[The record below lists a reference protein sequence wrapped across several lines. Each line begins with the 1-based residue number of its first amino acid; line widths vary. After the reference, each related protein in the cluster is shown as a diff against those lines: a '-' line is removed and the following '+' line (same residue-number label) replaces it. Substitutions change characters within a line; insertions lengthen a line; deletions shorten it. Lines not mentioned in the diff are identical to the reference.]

1 MIQNIRGLTGLLVVV
16 QLGMA
21 FGLVGNTNLASAQD
35 QGTATNFSDKGSI
48 LPLTVI
54 NPKTGEYVVAGT
66 WNLDVNKGK
75 VTNFTADMQVE
86 LYNGSNPHSHQ
97 FMNFR
102 QAGSEVLELDSS
114 NSGEIKGIMDLGLN
128 NNIVHSNV
136 KTNITLDRGV
146 LITITPDIHDLGI
159 QPTIYGIINSTVNNE
174 NIVFNSSATNTLDK
188 KSPLDSYESPY
199 GHIVHMAGNLSGTE
213 IHHYCKIGEINNIS
227 ATCLLFD
234 DDSLDANFIGIE
246 FAISKRAYL
255 VLPEE
260 EKPSWH
266 DHDKETITQANLSFP
281 ELHQDEAKKMM
292 KVITDTYGKQITVWN
307 PADRVPPSS
316 LLPQNH

>member
-1 MIQNIRGLTGLLVVV
+1 
-16 QLGMA
+16 
-21 FGLVGNTNLASAQD
+21 
-35 QGTATNFSDKGSI
+35 
-48 LPLTVI
+48 
-54 NPKTGEYVVAGT
+54 
-66 WNLDVNKGK
+66 
-75 VTNFTADMQVE
+75 MQVE
-86 LYNGSNPHSHQ
+86 LYDGSNPHSHQ

-102 QAGSEVLELDSS
+102 QTGSELELDAS
-114 NSGEIKGIMDLGLN
+114 NSGEIRGIMDLGLN

-159 QPTIYGIINSTVNNE
+159 QPTIYGIIDSTANNE
-174 NIVFNSSATNTLDK
+174 NIVFGSSATNTLDK

-234 DDSLDANFIGIE
+234 DDSPTANLIGIE
-246 FAISKRAYL
+246 LAISKNAYL
-255 VLPEE
+255 ALSEE

-281 ELHQDEAKKMM
+281 ELPQDEAKKMM
-292 KVITDTYGKQITVWN
+292 KVITYSYGKQINVWN